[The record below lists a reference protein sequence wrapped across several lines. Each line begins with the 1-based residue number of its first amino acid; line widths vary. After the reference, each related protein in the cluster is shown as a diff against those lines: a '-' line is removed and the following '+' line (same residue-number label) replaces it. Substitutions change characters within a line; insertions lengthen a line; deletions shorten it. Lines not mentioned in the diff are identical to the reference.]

1 MKKVNLDRKNRR
13 KKRISIKINGVK
25 TKPRISVFRSNR
37 YMYGQAIDD
46 ENRTTIAAF
55 SSMQIKPE
63 ASGGKEKQKRNKGE
77 EARIVGMEL
86 GKILKG
92 KKIKE
97 AIFDRNVYAYK
108 GRVKKLC
115 EGLRE
120 EGIQI

>member
-1 MKKVNLDRKNRR
+1 MKKVNLDRVSRR
-13 KKRISIKINGVK
+13 KKRISARINGIK

-37 YMYGQAIDD
+37 YTYGQAIDD
-46 ENRTTIAAF
+46 DNRVTIASF
-55 SSMQIKPE
+55 SSTQIKSE
-63 ASGGKEKQKRNKGE
+63 ATEKEKQKRSKGE
-77 EARIVGMEL
+77 EARMVGVEL
-86 GKILKG
+86 AKILKA

-97 AIFDRNVYAYK
+97 AVFDRNAYAYK